1 MDWVKGD
8 QEDEERRIDDDI
20 PVIPT
25 KTMEEAN
32 SPGLFRRLF
41 TTTEKPERVTRPKYL
56 SSFISR
62 EQERKPDMTPIEL
75 EEWMTFYDEKY
86 EEYLITPDK
95 YNSPPI
101 RQSSIMGSDQS
112 IRQRDHSPLS
122 VNSDTSSTDN
132 RTSLRNTR
140 GATRPVNGQWEQST
154 GRTHLLIQLLKGFT
168 CKFHDP
174 IIIFEDN
181 KACQDYSKNSTNYQR
196 TKHISV
202 RYHFIRDLITDRLIT
217 LTAIQSEENI
227 ADIMTKPLDK
237 KVFQHLRAK
246 FITIIE

>member
-86 EEYLITPDK
+86 EEYLITPNK

-101 RQSSIMGSDQS
+101 RLRSIMGSDQS
-112 IRQRDHSPLS
+112 IRQRAPTKNIEL
-122 VNSDTSSTDN
+122 VN
-132 RTSLRNTR
+132 REIMERR
-140 GATRPVNGQWEQST
+140 FR
-154 GRTHLLIQLLKGFT
+154 
-168 CKFHDP
+168 
-174 IIIFEDN
+174 
-181 KACQDYSKNSTNYQR
+181 
-196 TKHISV
+196 KHIV
-202 RYHFIRDLITDRLIT
+202 IPVTERYKH
-217 LTAIQSEENI
+217 QSKTGNGLCYRI
-227 ADIMTKPLDK
+227 SGI
-237 KVFQHLRAK
+237 
-246 FITIIE
+246 